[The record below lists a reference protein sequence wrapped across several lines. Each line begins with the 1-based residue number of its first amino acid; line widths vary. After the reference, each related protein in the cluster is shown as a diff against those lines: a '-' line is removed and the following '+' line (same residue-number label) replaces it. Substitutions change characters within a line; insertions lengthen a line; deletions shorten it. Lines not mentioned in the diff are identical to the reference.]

1 VELDAKIDQFFDEF
15 NRLGDLNERERS
27 MNILY
32 FVLSAAQLLRFVV
45 YIFLFLIHTYEIG
58 PRPSSLCAAQLL
70 RQICFSNVRTLTFEN
85 SCQTYMGHIQDT
97 YG

>member
-1 VELDAKIDQFFDEF
+1 MELDAKIDQFFDEF

-45 YIFLFLIHTYEIG
+45 
-58 PRPSSLCAAQLL
+58 
-70 RQICFSNVRTLTFEN
+70 
-85 SCQTYMGHIQDT
+85 
-97 YG
+97 

>member
-1 VELDAKIDQFFDEF
+1 LWKVPNQARCLPDSLPLALSLPLSLSISLYLSLSLAGVPWERRDVELDAKIDQFFDEF

-45 YIFLFLIHTYEIG
+45 
-58 PRPSSLCAAQLL
+58 
-70 RQICFSNVRTLTFEN
+70 
-85 SCQTYMGHIQDT
+85 
-97 YG
+97 